1 MSARDQAPAR
11 TLERNALAAVLVRH
25 APRGAV
31 RVAEA
36 LAATA
41 LNRRRR
47 AKTLWNGM
55 FADACPAIDA
65 LFAELPEQPISARA
79 DAAWNA
85 ACRRIA
91 ARAISGAAT
100 DPTGGAHWAI
110 TDETSPPRHG
120 KTMTAR
126 IGPYAFYRED
136 SGPG

>member
-1 MSARDQAPAR
+1 MSARDQATAR
-11 TLERNALAAVLVRH
+11 TLERNTLAAVLARH

-47 AKTLWNGM
+47 AETLWNGM

-65 LFAELPEQPISARA
+65 LFADLPEQPISARA

-91 ARAISGAAT
+91 ARAISGASA

-110 TDETSPPRHG
+110 IDGASPPLHAN
-120 KTMTAR
+120 TMTAR

-136 SGPG
+136 SRP

>member
-1 MSARDQAPAR
+1 MSARDRQPAR
-11 TLERNALAAVLVRH
+11 AIERNALAAVLARH

-47 AKTLWNGM
+47 AETLWGGA
-55 FADACPAIDA
+55 FAGECPTLDAPFPD
-65 LFAELPEQPISARA
+65 LPEQPIGARA

-91 ARAISGAAT
+91 ARAIAGAAI
-100 DPTGGAHWAI
+100 DPTGGAQFALPHEAA
-110 TDETSPPRHG
+110 PPLAAT
-120 KTMTAR
+120 TMTAR

-136 SGPG
+136 VRSG